1 MKKISHGCTL
11 DCADCCK
18 FNVYV
23 KNDDIIK
30 IEGDTEHPYTK
41 GFICKKGLAHLKRL
55 NHSKR
60 IYKPLI
66 KINDKWKEIEFDEAI
81 NIMVKKLSYYKSKFG
96 SKSILYYEQYGNG
109 TVLKSIGEK
118 FFNFY
123 GGVSLSKGGPCWSAG
138 IAAQK
143 LDFGDS
149 RSHSLE
155 DMLNSKNIFVWGKN
169 PANTTIHTM
178 QMIKMAKEKGSK
190 IIVIDP
196 IETATAKLA
205 DKYIKIKANG
215 DKALALAMGQIIIKN
230 KLYDEKYIKLYVN
243 GFEEYK
249 SYILSLNIK
258 DLSKECGVEISTI
271 EELVKLYCQKY
282 STILLGFGMQKYKNG
297 GMTIRLIDALGAIT
311 GQIGFSGGGVNYANK
326 VYPKILNTDPYD
338 SEKFSS
344 NRYYYTNE
352 ISEFIEKCNL
362 GNTYYKNDIFI
373 NHEDDKGD
381 YELNIPIK
389 MAIITKS
396 NLLNQLANINNLK
409 RALSKVEFKVC
420 FDMFITDTVKECDLF
435 IPATSQLE
443 SEDLLFSSMMNPYLV
458 YNEKILEPQEKLM
471 DEYYFFM
478 EVAKRL
484 KMSNY
489 PIVTKKEYLEKVIYP
504 LKNINSD
511 ISLEY
516 LKNNYFT
523 LHKDVA
529 WSDKN
534 FVNES
539 GKFEIINCEEIKK
552 FEANKYKDISKL
564 RLLTNHGRDSL
575 SSHHFM
581 DDDGIAIAYINE
593 KEAKR
598 FNINNNEIIYLK
610 SENGQIKVKINIDK
624 SIGDNIV
631 MMFVGWWERHG
642 NPNFLTNSGISD
654 IGGQITYNETF
665 VEIIK
670 R

>member
-30 IEGDTEHPYTK
+30 IEGDKEHPYTK

-96 SKSILYYEQYGNG
+96 SKSVLYYEQYGNG

-123 GGVSLSKGGPCWSAG
+123 GGVSLPKGGPCWSAG

-178 QMIKMAKEKGSK
+178 QMIKRAKKKGSK

-230 KLYDEKYIKLYVN
+230 KLYDEKYIKLCVN

-258 DLSKECGVEISTI
+258 DLSKECGVEIYTI

-338 SEKFSS
+338 SEKFSN

-389 MAIITKS
+389 IAIITKS

-435 IPATSQLE
+435 IPVTSQLE

-575 SSHHFM
+575 SSQHFM

-598 FNINNNEIIYLK
+598 SNINNNEIIYLK

-624 SIGDNIV
+624 SIGDNII